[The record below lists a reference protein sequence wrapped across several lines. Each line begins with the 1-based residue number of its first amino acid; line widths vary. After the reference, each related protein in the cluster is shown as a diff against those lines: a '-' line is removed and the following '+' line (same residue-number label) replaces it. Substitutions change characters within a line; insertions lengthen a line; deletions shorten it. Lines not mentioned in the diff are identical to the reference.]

1 MWTGAQFLD
10 RPEQVM
16 RMAMGGFSLL
26 CWLALPVLVADLV
39 WVGLLHDGI
48 GCPVPALVRADELAQ
63 AEHGLTSGQ
72 VELIEKNYSEP
83 DAYGVRR
90 FEGRPSQLVACSRL
104 ALALSGSRGRLD
116 AIEALVAYERGISW
130 TRSCYASLGM
140 DLVATRWSHVV
151 QAARSITLCL
161 FCQVVLAL
169 YDAAFLWSARMRTW
183 AGTGQVAVRHLLRR
197 QGGTARGTS
206 RRVA

>member
-16 RMAMGGFSLL
+16 RMAMRGFSLL

-63 AEHGLTSGQ
+63 AEHGLPSGQ

-104 ALALSGSRGRLD
+104 ALALAGSRGRVG
-116 AIEALVAYERGISW
+116 AVGALVAYEHGVSW

-140 DLVATRWSHVV
+140 DLVATRWSHVA
-151 QAARSITLCL
+151 QAARSIALCL
-161 FCQVVLAL
+161 LCQVALAL
-169 YDAAFLWSARMRTW
+169 NDAALLWSKRMRDW
-183 AGTGQVAVRHLLRR
+183 AERGQATVRHLLR
-197 QGGTARGTS
+197 QEGGTARGAR